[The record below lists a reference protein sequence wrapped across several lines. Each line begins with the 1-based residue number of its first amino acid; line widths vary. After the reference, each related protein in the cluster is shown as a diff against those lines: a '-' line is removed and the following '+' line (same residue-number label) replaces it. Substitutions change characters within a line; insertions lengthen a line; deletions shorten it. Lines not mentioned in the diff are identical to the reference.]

1 MHFDEEDD
9 EDADMMDDVAL
20 IIDPAADMVDPVLW
34 LESMLLDVI
43 WETFVKNERLKWKT
57 P

>member
-20 IIDPAADMVDPVLW
+20 IIDPAADMVDPVL
-34 LESMLLDVI
+34 
-43 WETFVKNERLKWKT
+43 
-57 P
+57 